1 MMPPISASLQN
12 SSSAKG
18 GEFGV
23 TNTLMQQGDWI
34 VNTGSDGKATG
45 GMPEI
50 MMYLAAGAVGIWA
63 ILKFKGKI

>member
-34 VNTGSDGKATG
+34 VTTGAGKASGGLSDTG
-45 GMPEI
+45 
-50 MMYLAAGAVGIWA
+50 MYVMAAAVGLFCIMKWKKM
-63 ILKFKGKI
+63 I